1 MFKNIV
7 NINSQ
12 MKNNNNNNNNN
23 MTDNKINILIFLR
36 GVVLVSIQVVT
47 MFQIVKY
54 TNISILTT
62 CMLLILFVVA
72 RTSGNRAGKLYVGNK
87 LLKFKKNMVVASIL
101 AGLGMSESIT
111 DMIFILTKEINVN
124 ISVSIIV
131 FFYLLVI
138 IYPIIHILA
147 QTTPLLKRFQKEK
160 DKKYKKSKN
169 YNQSII
175 LTSKTGNICGG
186 LSLSILLIFNL
197 GLSWTIIINASM
209 LMLLYFY
216 TSFTFKNL
224 LMSTIF
230 ILIIFLQNYFG

>member
-12 MKNNNNNNNNN
+12 MKNNNNNN